1 MARELTELP
10 SSVGTAE
17 VTPWFC
23 AATKL
28 TKPTKP
34 MIAAV
39 TFMLMMVSLTGLD

>member
-28 TKPTKP
+28 TKP